1 MGERTWKVYG
11 MWDQV
16 SNWWVHLRTRK
27 GAGAGRDGHG
37 REYPPD
43 LQALRDNENQSGSLD
58 GSESQKAE
66 GKPSWLKIVQD
77 PATSWEK
84 FQMEEEAQRTVS
96 PQKQWRINMN
106 KGQMQT
112 SLSKVSDTFAKLD
125 EYNFKFLLSN
135 TAVFANMKLE
145 TPVDEWSL
153 AIIMSAFADAKI
165 SQMPERVEAYRE
177 SMMWTAVAADLK
189 EDKRNQLPRVVAS
202 LEEAIGGINFVEPK

>member
-1 MGERTWKVYG
+1 MGERAWKVYG
-11 MWDQV
+11 MW
-16 SNWWVHLRTRK
+16 SEANNWWVHFRTRS
-27 GAGAGRDGHG
+27 GIGTGGGGYRPEHQA
-37 REYPPD
+37 D
-43 LQALRDNENQSGSLD
+43 LQTMRDYENQSRSLYS
-58 GSESQKAE
+58 SESQKAE
-66 GKPSWLKIVQD
+66 GKSSWLEIIEN
-77 PATSWEK
+77 ASSGREK
-84 FQMEEEAQRTVS
+84 FQMEEETQRTVS
-96 PQKQWRINMN
+96 PQKQWKMNMN

-135 TAVFANMKLE
+135 TAAFANMKLE

-165 SQMPERVEAYRE
+165 GQMPERVEAYRE

-189 EDKRNQLPRVVAS
+189 EDKRNQLPRVVAN